1 MRGVFLGVAATVALC
16 LTVVSCQDGVD
27 LASSE
32 SILQQ
37 DIVEISA
44 ATIASRSGDGDEE
57 SDTYFEEGAQITI
70 KGATSEAVIFTMNG
84 DGDWVSVEPYEW
96 IETPGVIT
104 AYYGNGAA
112 LEDGDQ
118 MPDICFAEYD
128 CNGIIP
134 ESLDFTGEM
143 SFKHTAALVRVNI
156 DSWGDSSSMVV
167 ELSNIHNFSYVTST
181 GEFQSG
187 SDIMSITLTRV
198 SCESGYRYEGKIPA
212 GDALTPNILST
223 YSLTV
228 GGENIFN
235 HIIDE
240 SAIPAYFTAN
250 TIYTFD
256 LTNKTVE

>member
-1 MRGVFLGVAATVALC
+1 MRGIFLGIAASVALC
-16 LTVVSCQDGVD
+16 LTVVSCQDGAD
-27 LASSE
+27 FASSE
-32 SILQQ
+32 SAPQQ
-37 DIVEISA
+37 GIVEISA
-44 ATIASRSGDGDEE
+44 ATIASRSGDDAQDE
-57 SDTYFEEGAQITI
+57 TYFEDGAQITI
-70 KGATSEAVIFTMNG
+70 KGATSEPVIFTMNG

-96 IETPGVIT
+96 VGNPGVVT
-104 AYYGNGAA
+104 AYYGSATA
-112 LEDGDQ
+112 LVDGDQ
-118 MPDICFAEYD
+118 MPDIYFAEYD
-128 CNGIIP
+128 CEGTIP
-134 ESLDFTGEM
+134 TSLDFTGEM

-167 ELSNIHNFSYVTST
+167 ELSNVHNFNYVTST

-223 YSLTV
+223 YSLNV

-240 SAIPAYFTAN
+240 SSIPTYFTAN
-250 TIYTFD
+250 TLYTFD